1 MGLCDRPSQRCSRS
15 RIPVAAAG
23 RSDAWQQQPPFPQ
36 HHLAG
41 FACCDSRASLDFHP
55 SRSAHHVP
63 PGLRNR
69 EVTLLAVSRPQMNR
83 QARPLRLV
91 WCRSHAD
98 GSCGKLACAGGR
110 SSNAG
115 NTSHA
120 VPRGPRHRVERY
132 ACGWFRATACP
143 ESHRPDFVSCDLRA
157 SGYLASSCQWPVER
171 WEPQELVLAGR
182 AERPRRGGHDTNTT
196 RQRRRT
202 PTRQSE
208 PALVPNGRCSHDLP
222 TCKQS
227 RCPVRQLHSGKTTA
241 RRAHRFAR
249 WLRH

>member
-98 GSCGKLACAGGR
+98 GSCAQACVR
-110 SSNAG
+110 RWSF
-115 NTSHA
+115 
-120 VPRGPRHRVERY
+120 VERWKCC
-132 ACGWFRATACP
+132 ARGAARSEAQSRAVCLRMVSATACP
-143 ESHRPDFVSCDLRA
+143 EYHRPDFVSCDPRA
-157 SGYLASSCQWPVER
+157 SGYLAWSCQWPVER
-171 WEPQELVLAGR
+171 WEPQELVLAGK

-196 RQRRRT
+196 RQQRRT

-227 RCPVRQLHSGKTTA
+227 RCPVRQLHSGKTT
-241 RRAHRFAR
+241 H
-249 WLRH
+249 